1 MSADALFLALL
12 IFALRVF
19 NNAIGTVRV
28 VMITRDMR
36 FWSAVLGFI
45 EALTFVVVIA
55 GVAKDLSNLPNL
67 MAYCLGYAVGG
78 YVGMAI
84 EARFIVSY
92 VEATVVSTIHGHE
105 IAVALRERGY
115 GVTEAHGSGR
125 DGDVTILRSVIQRRD
140 ASDFKST
147 VHTIHPAAFVSL
159 VEARAIEHGW
169 LRQMR

>member
-1 MSADALFLALL
+1 MTLEALFLALL

-36 FWSAVLGFI
+36 FWAAVLGFI

-78 YVGMAI
+78 YAGMAI
-84 EARFIVSY
+84 EARYIVSY
-92 VEATVVSTIHGHE
+92 VEATVVSSTRGHDL
-105 IAVALRERGY
+105 AVYLREHGY
-115 GVTEAHGSGR
+115 GVTEASGSGR
-125 DGDVTILRSVIQRRD
+125 DGQVTILRSVIQRRD
-140 ASDFKST
+140 AADFKAA
-147 VHTIHPAAFVSL
+147 VHAVHPEAFVSL
-159 VEARAIEHGW
+159 VETRGIEHGW

>member
-1 MSADALFLALL
+1 MTLEAFGLALL
-12 IFALRVF
+12 IFALRIF

-36 FWSAVLGFI
+36 FWSSVLGFI

-55 GVAKDLSNLPNL
+55 GVAKDLSNIPSL
-67 MAYCLGYAVGG
+67 MAYCGGYAVGG

-84 EARFIVSY
+84 EARFIISY
-92 VEATVVSTIHGHE
+92 VEATVVSTTCGHE

-115 GVTEAHGSGR
+115 GVTEAHGTGR
-125 DGDVTILRSVIQRRD
+125 DGEVMILRSVIQRRD
-140 ASDFKST
+140 SANFSSI
-147 VHTIHPAAFVSL
+147 VQTIHPQAFVSM

>member
-1 MSADALFLALL
+1 MTLEAFALALL
-12 IFALRVF
+12 IFGLRIF

-36 FWSAVLGFI
+36 FWAAVFGFI

-78 YVGMAI
+78 YIGMAI

-92 VEATVVSTIHGHE
+92 LEATVISGKQGHE
-105 IAVALRERGY
+105 LAIGLRERGY
-115 GVTEAHGSGR
+115 GVTEATGSGR
-125 DGDVTILRSVIQRRD
+125 DGEVLILRSVIQRRD
-140 ASDFKST
+140 ASDFSKIIR
-147 VHTIHPAAFVSL
+147 TITPTAFVSM
-159 VEARAIEHGW
+159 VEARAVERGW